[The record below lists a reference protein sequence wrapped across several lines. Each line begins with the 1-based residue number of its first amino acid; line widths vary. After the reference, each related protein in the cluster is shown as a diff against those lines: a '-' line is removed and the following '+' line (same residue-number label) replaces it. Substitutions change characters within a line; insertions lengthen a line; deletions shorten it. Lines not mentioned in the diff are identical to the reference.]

1 MISTDITPKLVTHTA
16 SARTDLHDITAAM
29 IAWYDHADFDP
40 DLPVLWDMR
49 EATFERPP
57 EDLVTSWSES
67 NRTLINARRPGRKTA
82 WVLPDTEVAAFAVD
96 LLTRS
101 DFQHRVRIFHN
112 DMEAAVSW
120 LTSSIR

>member
-67 NRTLINARRPGRKTA
+67 NRTLINDRRPGRKTA